1 MGRQATRK
9 AKKVK
14 EQMSTA
20 ATATTTPQSDSNN
33 GVAIAITHMD
43 TQNICKSKQ
52 RAELVLVNDCQ
63 IPCAGVVETRGCL
76 PNHLS
81 LED

>member
-1 MGRQATRK
+1 MDKNETPTLNFGQVVQGEWGGTTRK

-52 RAELVLVNDCQ
+52 R
-63 IPCAGVVETRGCL
+63 VE
-76 PNHLS
+76 
-81 LED
+81 